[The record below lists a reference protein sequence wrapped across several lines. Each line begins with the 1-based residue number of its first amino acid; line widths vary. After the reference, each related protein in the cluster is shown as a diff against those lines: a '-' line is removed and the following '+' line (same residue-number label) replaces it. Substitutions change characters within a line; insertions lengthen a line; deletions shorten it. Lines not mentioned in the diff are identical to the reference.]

1 LKSSTLNNKRLEDLV
16 CAIVT
21 PFDKTGEQIDKH
33 SLSSLCQFLIEK
45 GIKGLYPCG
54 TNGEFLLLT
63 LQERKLVAEIVM
75 DEVEEQIPV
84 VIHCG
89 ATTTKQTIEL
99 VAHASHIG
107 ASGAGIIVP
116 VFYPLDDRA
125 IEEHFRTIARSVP
138 DFPLYL
144 YNIPSYGQNDLVP
157 EVARRIFDS
166 QHSFVGIKYSGN
178 RLRRLTE
185 YINTIPEAKVF
196 IGCDELIFLALK
208 LGATGTVSGTC
219 MCFPELFASLFSYFR
234 QGKLEEAKKIQDQVS
249 RVSRPFEGLPVISS
263 FKEILRMRGIID
275 YATCRAP
282 LRQPIS
288 EEKKT
293 LRKLMEETGR
303 SFVS

>member
-1 LKSSTLNNKRLEDLV
+1 MKSSTLNNKQLEGLV

-33 SLSSLCQFLIEK
+33 SLSNLCQFLIEK
-45 GIKGLYPCG
+45 GIEGLYPCG

-116 VFYPLDDRA
+116 PFYPLDGRA
-125 IEEHFRTIARSVP
+125 IEEHFKTIARSVP

-144 YNIPSYGQNDLVP
+144 YNIPNYGQNDLVP

-178 RLRRLTE
+178 RLRRLVQ
-185 YINTIPEAKVF
+185 YIHIIPEAKVF
-196 IGCDELIFLALK
+196 VGCDELILAALE
-208 LGATGTVSGTC
+208 LGAAGTVSGTC
-219 MCFPELFASLFSYFR
+219 MCIPELFADLFSSFQ
-234 QGKLEEAKKIQDQVS
+234 QGKLEKAKKIQD
-249 RVSRPFEGLPVISS
+249 RVSRISGSFETMPVISP
-263 FKEILRMRGIID
+263 FKEILRMKGIIH
-275 YATCRAP
+275 YSTCRAP

-288 EEKKT
+288 EEKET